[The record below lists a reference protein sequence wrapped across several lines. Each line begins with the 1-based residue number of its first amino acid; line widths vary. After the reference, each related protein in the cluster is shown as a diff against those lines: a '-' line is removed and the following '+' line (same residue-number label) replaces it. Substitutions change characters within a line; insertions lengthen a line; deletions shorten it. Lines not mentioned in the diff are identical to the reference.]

1 MRFLPFVMIGF
12 MILPILIWFFVQV
25 VVLGDASSVTRFA
38 AENWVQI
45 LGVGTIAVFAL
56 VLLGGWMSR
65 MISRSER

>member
-38 AENWVQI
+38 AENWVQA
-45 LGVGTIAVFAL
+45 LGVGTIAVVAL

-65 MISRSER
+65 MIARSRR